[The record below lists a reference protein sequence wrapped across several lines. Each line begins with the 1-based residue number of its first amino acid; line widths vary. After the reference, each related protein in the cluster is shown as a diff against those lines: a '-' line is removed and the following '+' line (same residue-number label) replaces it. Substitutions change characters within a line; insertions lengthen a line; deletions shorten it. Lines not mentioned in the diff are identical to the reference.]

1 MDKKSGDKN
10 KPQSTSL
17 IDDFSDLV
25 ESSQQLVREAVLEH
39 KKHEQIKN
47 IPTPVLWT
55 NDELY
60 EKKVIFAGMRQRNL
74 LNAFREV
81 RIGLLQKSKTDNMV
95 VLVTSVASTGSS
107 SAFSFNLAATFALDH
122 YKTAL
127 YVDCN
132 PYQLDSNK
140 YIVGDIGNGLTQY
153 LSGNSVALEEIIY
166 PSGVERLRII
176 PSGQGSESAAEI
188 FNSKKMQAFIS
199 EIKSR
204 YPDRFILLDA
214 PSVQQSTE
222 ARILSKFCDYTL
234 LVVPFGKAVT
244 DEILAAVDAI
254 GKDKFAGLVF
264 AS

>member
-1 MDKKSGDKN
+1 MEKHTGEKSTTKKS
-10 KPQSTSL
+10 SL
-17 IDDFSDLV
+17 VDDFTDLV
-25 ESSQQLVREAVLEH
+25 ESSQQLVKSAVMEH

-47 IPTPVLWT
+47 IPIPTLWT
-55 NDELY
+55 HEELY

-95 VLVTSVASTGSS
+95 VLVSSVAGSGSS
-107 SAFSFNLAATFALDH
+107 SAFSLNLAATFALDQ

-132 PYQLDSNK
+132 PYQYESNK
-140 YIVGDIGNGLTQY
+140 YIAGEVSNGLTQY
-153 LSGNSVALEEIIY
+153 LSDYGVTLEDIIY
-166 PSGVERLRII
+166 PSGIERLRII

-188 FNSKKMQAFIS
+188 FNSKKMHAFVS
-199 EIKSR
+199 EIKAR
-204 YPDRFILLDA
+204 YPDRFIVLDA
-214 PSVQQSTE
+214 PAIQQSTE
-222 ARILSKFCDYTL
+222 ARILSKYCDYTL

-244 DEILAAVDAI
+244 DEVLAAVDVI
-254 GKDKFAGLVF
+254 GKEKFAGLVF

>member
-1 MDKKSGDKN
+1 MDKKNRDKKN
-10 KPQSTSL
+10 SL
-17 IDDFSDLV
+17 SLTEEFNDLV
-25 ESSQQLVREAVLEH
+25 ESSVQLVKDAVMEH

-47 IPTPVLWT
+47 IPTPTLWSHE
-55 NDELY
+55 ELY
-60 EKKVIFAGMRQRNL
+60 DKKVIFAGMRQRNL

-81 RIGLLQKSKTDNMV
+81 RIRLLQKSKTDNMV
-95 VLVTSVASTGSS
+95 VLVTSVARTGSS

-132 PYQLDSNK
+132 PYESNIDK
-140 YIVGDIGNGLTQY
+140 YIVGNVQYGLTQY
-153 LSGNSVALEEIIY
+153 LSDNSKALEDIIY
-166 PSGVERLRII
+166 PSGIERLRII

-188 FNSKKMQAFIS
+188 FNSKKMQSFIN

-204 YPDRFILLDA
+204 YPDRFIVLDA

-244 DEILAAVDAI
+244 DEVLAAVDAV
-254 GKDKFAGLVF
+254 GKEKFAGMVF

>member
-1 MDKKSGDKN
+1 MNKKPRDKKN
-10 KPQSTSL
+10 LISL
-17 IDDFSDLV
+17 VDEFNDLV
-25 ESSQQLVREAVLEH
+25 ESSDQLVKDAVMEH

-47 IPTPVLWT
+47 IPSPALWSHE
-55 NDELY
+55 ELY
-60 EKKVIFAGMRQRNL
+60 DKKIIFAGMRQCNL

-81 RIGLLQKSKTDNMV
+81 RIRLLQKSKTDNMV

-132 PYQLDSNK
+132 PYETDIEK
-140 YIVGDIGNGLTQY
+140 YVVGTVNGGLTQY
-153 LSGNSVALEEIIY
+153 LSDNSVPLEEIIY

-204 YPDRFILLDA
+204 YPDRFIVLDA

-244 DEILAAVDAI
+244 DEVLAAVDAV
-254 GKDKFAGLVF
+254 GKEKFAGLVF

>member
-1 MDKKSGDKN
+1 MDKKSRDKQKN
-10 KPQSTSL
+10 NSASL
-17 IDDFSDLV
+17 LDEFSDLV
-25 ESSQQLVREAVLEH
+25 ESSQQLVKDAVLEH

-47 IPTPVLWT
+47 IPTPVLWSHE
-55 NDELY
+55 ELY

-95 VLVTSVASTGSS
+95 VLVTSVARSGSS

-132 PYQLDSNK
+132 PYQMDSNK
-140 YIVGDIGNGLTQY
+140 YIVGEVSNGLTQY
-153 LSGNSVALEEIIY
+153 LSGNAVVLEDIIY
-166 PSGVERLRII
+166 PSGIERLRII

-204 YPDRFILLDA
+204 YPDRFIVLDA

-244 DEILAAVDAI
+244 DEVLAAVDAI